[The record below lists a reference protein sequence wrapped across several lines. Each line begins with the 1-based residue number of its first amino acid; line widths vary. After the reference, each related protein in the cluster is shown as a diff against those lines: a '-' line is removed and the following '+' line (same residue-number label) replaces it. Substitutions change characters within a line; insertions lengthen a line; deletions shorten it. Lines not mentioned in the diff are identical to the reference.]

1 MRHPEQIIII
11 HALIGV
17 AVEGGGS
24 IVDSYRTG
32 SAEDLDRMINVFHR
46 EVSGLLA
53 QIDPGDSATVAPRPD
68 ESLPSWGPSGLPF

>member
-1 MRHPEQIIII
+1 MGHPEQIILI

-32 SAEDLDRMINVFHR
+32 SAEDLDRMIVAFR
-46 EVSGLLA
+46 GEIASLLEQLDPVTTSGA
-53 QIDPGDSATVAPRPD
+53 QEPHPVPEPGDLS
-68 ESLPSWGPSGLPF
+68 ELPF